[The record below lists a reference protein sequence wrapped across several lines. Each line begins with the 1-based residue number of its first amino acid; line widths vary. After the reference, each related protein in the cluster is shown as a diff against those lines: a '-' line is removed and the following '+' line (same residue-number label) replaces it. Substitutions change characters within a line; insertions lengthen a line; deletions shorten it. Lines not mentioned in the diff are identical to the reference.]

1 MGKSSDGI
9 SGSGIALMAGGSILL
24 WSALKGR
31 KMTGV
36 LRELIGGKQP
46 TDTNELPINSETFG
60 ATPSAGG
67 GAGASTARAS
77 SFTGLLT
84 ASGRP
89 MSGDTIASPYLPLGT
104 KITVTYNGKT
114 VNGTVWDFGPADWV
128 MKQDP
133 TRFLDLSTTMMKTLT
148 GKADNLITV
157 NYTVTHYG
165 TGRIY
170 RPGHMMTAQLKNQWG
185 TK

>member
-1 MGKSSDGI
+1 MGNGSDGI
-9 SGSGIALMAGGSILL
+9 SGSGIALLAGGSIML
-24 WSALKGR
+24 WSAIKGR

-36 LRELIGGKQP
+36 LKELIGGTQP
-46 TDTNELPINSETFG
+46 TTTNEYPINAQTPGTAVSG
-60 ATPSAGG
+60 VPATGG
-67 GAGASTARAS
+67 STAHAS

-89 MSGDTIASPYLPLGT
+89 MTGDTIASPYLPLGT
-104 KITVTYNGKT
+104 KITVTYNGES
-114 VNGTVWDFGPADWV
+114 VSGTVWDFGPADWV

-133 TRFLDLSTTMMKTLT
+133 SRFLDLSTTMMKELT

-165 TGRIY
+165 TGKIY
-170 RPGHMMTAQLKNQWG
+170 RPGHAMTAQLRKQWG